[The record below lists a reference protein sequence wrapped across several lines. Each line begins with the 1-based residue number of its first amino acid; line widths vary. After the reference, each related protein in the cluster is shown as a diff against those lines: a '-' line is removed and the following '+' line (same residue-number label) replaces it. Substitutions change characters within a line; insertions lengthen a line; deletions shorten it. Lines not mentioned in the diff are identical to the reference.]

1 MCCEEEEEQP
11 RVPKSVMAQH
21 VAGRSGDV
29 AAHVPPSVVDSQ
41 LLLVL
46 EVASAKR
53 GRREN

>member
-11 RVPKSVMAQH
+11 RVPKSAMAQH
-21 VAGRSGDV
+21 VASRSGDV